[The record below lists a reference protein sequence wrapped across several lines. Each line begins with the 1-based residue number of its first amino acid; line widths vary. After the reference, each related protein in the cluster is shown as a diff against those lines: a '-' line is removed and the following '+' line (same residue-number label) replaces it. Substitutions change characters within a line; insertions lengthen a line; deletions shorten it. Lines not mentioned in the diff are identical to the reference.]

1 MIPTLLLLA
10 LPILTTVATLATGAT
25 GAQRD
30 GETPIRTAIQ
40 RYFTQLKSGQYRQL
54 YDSLPASFR
63 QQTTREE
70 VTESLKRLGQ
80 SLQIQRIEIGKVE
93 QHGELAVAS
102 TTIYGRL
109 AKPLTL
115 NGREI
120 EEGRVTS
127 LQYLIREDG
136 RWKIASATERAL
148 RSFFQ
153 EHPEAATRFT
163 QSHTRF
169 ELLSNGAWV
178 RLPGSR

>member
-1 MIPTLLLLA
+1 MRRNVILLLLLG
-10 LPILTTVATLATGAT
+10 LPIFTNGATGTT

-30 GETPIRTAIQ
+30 GEAPIRTAIQ

-70 VTESLKRLGQ
+70 VAENLKRLGQ
-80 SLQIQRIEIGKVE
+80 SLKIQRIEIGKVE

-153 EHPEAATRFT
+153 EHPEAATQFP